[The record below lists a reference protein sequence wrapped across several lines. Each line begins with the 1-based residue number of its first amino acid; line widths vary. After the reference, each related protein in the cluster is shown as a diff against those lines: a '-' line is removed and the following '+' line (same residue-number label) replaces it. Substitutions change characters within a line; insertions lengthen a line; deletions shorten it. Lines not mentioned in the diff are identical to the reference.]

1 MFPGTEGDKF
11 FTVVTVR
18 EVIMLF
24 LGDQEFAGERH
35 LFTDFTSGK
44 FADIYAE

>member
-1 MFPGTEGDKF
+1 MFPGAESDKF

-24 LGDQEFAGERH
+24 LGDQGFAGERH
-35 LFTDFTSGK
+35 LFTDFTFGK

>member
-1 MFPGTEGDKF
+1 MFSGTEGDKF

-24 LGDQEFAGERH
+24 LGEDSLGKGISSLILH
-35 LFTDFTSGK
+35 LENSPTYMLSD
-44 FADIYAE
+44 

>member
-24 LGDQEFAGERH
+24 LGDQGLAGERH
-35 LFTDFTSGK
+35 LFTDFYFG
-44 FADIYAE
+44 

>member
-1 MFPGTEGDKF
+1 MLPATKF
-11 FTVVTVR
+11 FTVVTVC

-24 LGDQEFAGERH
+24 LGDQGFAGERH
-35 LFTDFTSGK
+35 LFTDFAFGN